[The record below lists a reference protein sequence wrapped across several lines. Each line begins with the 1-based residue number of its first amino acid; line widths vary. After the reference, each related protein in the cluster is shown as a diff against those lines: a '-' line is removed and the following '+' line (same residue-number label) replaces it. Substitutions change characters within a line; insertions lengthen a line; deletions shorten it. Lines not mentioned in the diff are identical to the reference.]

1 MRLSGNSAPDNSTK
15 RSGWPANNQSQ
26 SLHLKSETKFEQIF
40 QDAQFTRVTAEI
52 VDPNE
57 LRSSLNSSPKNDNR
71 FSKKTESKS
80 TPSWVKTAQRV
91 DEKQESSSE
100 LKKEV
105 QQLRKELAEV
115 KNLALNNKE
124 ALDSLRPM
132 PRAYANTN
140 YSNNQKNQINGVSI
154 SQAELHYLRYGS
166 SKSNLDILA

>member
-1 MRLSGNSAPDNSTK
+1 MRLSGNSAPDYSIK
-15 RSGWPANNQSQ
+15 RSGWPAKNQSQ

-57 LRSSLNSSPKNDNR
+57 LRINSSPKKDNR

-80 TPSWVKTAQRV
+80 TSSWVKTAQRV
-91 DEKQESSSE
+91 DEQQESSFE

-105 QQLRKELAEV
+105 QQLRKELAEL

-132 PRAYANTN
+132 PRAYASTN